1 VVRDD
6 AYDLLAVR
14 ADAEYLY
21 RAIMNIVANAI
32 ESMDSGGRLTIT
44 TKASSAVAVFPYS
57 LPKGLN
63 SWVKIEINDTGFGI
77 APEHVEKVFD
87 PFFTTK
93 KRGTGLGLAIAHR
106 IIEDHEGRIAVRSV
120 LGVGTSFTVIL
131 PAVT

>member
-1 VVRDD
+1 M
-6 AYDLLAVR
+6 Y
-14 ADAEYLY
+14 
-21 RAIMNIVANAI
+21 
-32 ESMDSGGRLTIT
+32 G
-44 TKASSAVAVFPYS
+44 ASSRTPFANQCRRIQV
-57 LPKGLN
+57 
-63 SWVKIEINDTGFGI
+63 EINDTGFGI